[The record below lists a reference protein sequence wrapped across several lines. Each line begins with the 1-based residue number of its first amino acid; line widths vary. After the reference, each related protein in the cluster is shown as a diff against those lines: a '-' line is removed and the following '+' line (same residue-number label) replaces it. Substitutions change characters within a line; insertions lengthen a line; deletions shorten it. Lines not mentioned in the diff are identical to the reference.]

1 MQHFYFHNVLK
12 KKSTSTKNPTHT
24 HTLSLDRNHRVFIC
38 SRRSTS
44 AVMQITFASP
54 RTLPLGTRSRTPDRE
69 FAYDVILFRDLF
81 RSVIISVDLRLRE
94 SFYITKF
101 MFT

>member
-12 KKSTSTKNPTHT
+12 KTQHQQKTQHT

-38 SRRSTS
+38 SRTSTS

-54 RTLPLGTRSRTPDRE
+54 RTLPLGTRPRTPDRE

-81 RSVIISVDLRLRE
+81 RSV
-94 SFYITKF
+94 
-101 MFT
+101 